1 MEGLVA
7 LATLRAEAALAPH
20 LTTLAGE
27 GLTPRRL
34 GEAADA
40 LSAALRTRVG
50 RGRALAMAAALDV
63 TRRTLRAAALSSCL
77 WAEAD
82 RRFDADEFRNP
93 VAARWLVA
101 LWSRGA
107 PEPPEQMAPALSGSP
122 LGLERLRT
130 ELVSV
135 LGA

>member
-1 MEGLVA
+1 VGAGRVLGMVA
-7 LATLRAEAALAPH
+7 
-20 LTTLAGE
+20 
-27 GLTPRRL
+27 
-34 GEAADA
+34 D
-40 LSAALRTRVG
+40 
-50 RGRALAMAAALDV
+50 LDV
-63 TRRTLRAAALSSCL
+63 TRRRLRAAALASCL

-107 PEPPEQMAPALSGSP
+107 PEAPEHMSPALCGSP
-122 LGLERLRT
+122 LGLERLAA